1 MPLKRKNKNQI
12 STKIE
17 DVNDS
22 IEKKIDEIKLETHI
36 VAVKENLPKKV
47 NDQKKQIKANYYDAL
62 KALKNW
68 NNEVHFTK
76 QLKQTIDLA
85 ISGLNLFLQKTF
97 DQKNAKK
104 IEDKDKE

>member
-47 NDQKKQIKANYYDAL
+47 SDPKKQIKANYYDAL